1 MNASSGTCDLCGIP
15 LRYGAFSAVLT
26 NKAYRFCCMGCRQ
39 VFTMLLEASH
49 EPDPTSFRETDL
61 FRKCQEMGIIPRSEA
76 DLEQRAQI
84 QEPAASTPSTHR
96 DSEIMEAQSK
106 IPGENA
112 LGLNLVVKD
121 MWCPACAWVIEEALR
136 RNNGVVNVSCN
147 FSTDRVICEYD
158 PVSTSPSQIVHTID
172 ALGYKAWIPG
182 KEEETGERKREFI
195 RFAITAFLT
204 MNVMMLSFALYSGFF
219 TDLSQASIQKISLP
233 IFVMASIVLLYGGR
247 KIYQRAWAGITSAAF
262 GMETLITT
270 GAFSAYL
277 YSTINLIS
285 GSIHL
290 YYDTASML
298 ITLVLLGKGLE
309 WRAKGEVQQG
319 LEQFFSLRPKKVR
332 ICSDQ
337 QPEGRYVAARQLR
350 KGDVFR
356 VEEGEVIPGDGLV
369 VEGRGALDESSLT
382 GEAQPIGK
390 RAGDRVK
397 SGAKVIQG
405 MFKVKAE
412 GVGEES
418 TLGQMISIVEKA
430 LLGKTPLE
438 GKTDRVLQWFV
449 PMILLLAV
457 GTILVSLLFGL
468 TPDSAM
474 VRGVTVMVI
483 ACPCTL
489 GIAIPLAR
497 VAGISVAARKGLLVR
512 DFGSFEQA
520 ERVDTFVLDKT
531 GTVTTGKWALQRII
545 PREPFTARQVLAMAA
560 SLERHSDHYI
570 AMELKRKAGEALVAP
585 VSLGRTKVFD
595 NGISGEMDGTEI
607 KIGSKAF
614 LAKELETLG
623 PIPQN
628 SFPNDAEHSL
638 VFMGSGGR
646 LCAIFV
652 FGDKIREGSS
662 IMIEQLKA
670 SEYGIFLV
678 SGDDEKITRQIAE
691 KIGIQ
696 EAYGGKLPQDKAL
709 FVEGLQREGHGVVMV
724 GDGINDAPALA
735 QADLAM
741 AVHSGGHLG
750 KETADVTLM
759 RADPRQVAEFMG
771 LAKKVNRKITQN
783 LIFSFSYNFISL
795 PVAMSGLLTPLIA
808 VSAMLMSSLSVI
820 GNTLLLIKRA
830 PQSQLTADSRGRLR
844 GK

>member
-1 MNASSGTCDLCGIP
+1 MTTSSGTCDLCGVP
-15 LRYGAFSAVLT
+15 LRYGALSAVLT
-26 NKAYRFCCMGCRQ
+26 DKSYRFCCLGCRQ
-39 VFTMLLEASH
+39 VFAMLLEASH
-49 EPDPTSFRETDL
+49 NPDPSSFRDTDL

-76 DLEQRAQI
+76 ELEQRAQT
-84 QEPAASTPSTHR
+84 QETTNRSSWSYKDNEIMKAQ
-96 DSEIMEAQSK
+96 SEIS
-106 IPGENA
+106 GENA
-112 LGLNLVVKD
+112 LGLNLAVKD

-136 RNNGVVNVSCN
+136 RTNGVMNVSCN

-172 ALGYKAWIPG
+172 ALGYKALIPG
-182 KEEETGERKREFI
+182 KEEETGEKRREFI

-204 MNVMMLSFALYSGFF
+204 TNVMMLSFALYSGFF
-219 TDLSQASIQKISLP
+219 SDLSQASVQKISLP
-233 IFVMASIVLLYGGR
+233 IFVMASIVLFYGGR
-247 KIYQRAWAGITSAAF
+247 KIYQRAWAGVTSATF
-262 GMETLITT
+262 SMETLITA

-277 YSTINLIS
+277 YSTVNLIS

-298 ITLVLLGKGLE
+298 ITLTLLGKTLE
-309 WRAKGEVQQG
+309 RRAKGEVQEG
-319 LEQFFSLRPKKVR
+319 LEKFFSLRPKKVR

-337 QPEGRYVAARQLR
+337 QPDGRYVAARQLG
-350 KGDVFR
+350 KGDLFR
-356 VEEGEVIPGDGLV
+356 VEEGEVIPGDGLI
-369 VEGRGALDESSLT
+369 VEGTGALDESSLT
-382 GEAQPIGK
+382 GEAQPISK

-405 MFKVKAE
+405 MFRVKAE

-418 TLGQMISIVEKA
+418 TLGQMITIVEKA
-430 LLGKTPLE
+430 LSGKTPLE

-449 PMILLLAV
+449 PVILLLAA
-457 GTILVSLLFGL
+457 GTILVSLLIGL
-468 TPDSAM
+468 TADSAV

-512 DFGSFEQA
+512 DFRSFERA
-520 ERVDTFVLDKT
+520 DRVDTFVLDKT
-531 GTVTTGKWALQRII
+531 GTVTTGKWALQKII
-545 PREPFTARQVLAMAA
+545 PLEPFNEERVLAMAA

-570 AMELKRKAGEALVAP
+570 GMELKRKAWEAQVAP
-585 VSLGRTKVFD
+585 VSLGRTKVYD
-595 NGISGEMDGTEI
+595 NGISGEMDGAEI

-614 LAKELETLG
+614 LAKELETWG
-623 PIPQN
+623 PLPQN
-628 SFPNDAEHSL
+628 SIPQDAEHSG
-638 VFMGSGGR
+638 VFMGCGGR
-646 LCAIFV
+646 LCAVFI
-652 FGDKIREGSS
+652 FGDRIREGSS
-662 IMIEQLKA
+662 IMLGQLNA
-670 SEYGIFLV
+670 RGYEAFLV
-678 SGDDEKITRQIAE
+678 SGDDEKTTSRIAE

-696 EAYGGKLPQDKAL
+696 EAYGGKLPQEKAL
-709 FVEGLQREGHGVVMV
+709 FIEGLQKEGHGVVMV

-759 RADPRQVAEFMG
+759 RADPRQVTEFMG
-771 LAKKVNRKITQN
+771 LAKRVNRKITQN
-783 LIFSFSYNFISL
+783 LIFSFAYNVISL

-808 VSAMLMSSLSVI
+808 VTAMLLSSLSVI

-830 PQSQLTADSRGRLR
+830 PQS
-844 GK
+844 